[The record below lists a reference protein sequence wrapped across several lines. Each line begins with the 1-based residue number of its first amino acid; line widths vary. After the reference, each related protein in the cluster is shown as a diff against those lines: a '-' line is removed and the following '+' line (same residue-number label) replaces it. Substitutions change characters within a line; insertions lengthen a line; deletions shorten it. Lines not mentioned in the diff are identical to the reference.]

1 MTIAQ
6 SSREEEAFSS
16 SVVLEQ
22 TAAAPE
28 TLLAPPVQVSQN
40 EITQEIVDTHAAAQ
54 DREDAGEYLPISLHD
69 FPPYR
74 SSILRH
80 PTKNPKLVDPE
91 TIELYSPA
99 FGQRDVAALEAD
111 LTLQSTGEPQGERMT
126 VQGRLLDSWGRPL
139 TGQLVEIWQANAA
152 GRYIHQRDQHP
163 APLDPH
169 FVGAG
174 RVVTNDDGEYKF
186 TTIKPGAY
194 PWKNHVNA
202 WRPAHIHFSVF
213 GTGFTQRLVTQ
224 MYFPG
229 DPLFPL
235 DPIYNTIWR
244 QKDRDAL
251 VGLYDHDLSVPE
263 FSMGYRFDI
272 VVDGPDA
279 TWFEPEE
286 AHA

>member
-1 MTIAQ
+1 MTSVESDRADQ
-6 SSREEEAFSS
+6 EAFSS

-28 TLLAPPVQVSQN
+28 SLLASPDQLSQA
-40 EITQEIVDTHAAAQ
+40 EITQEIIDYHAAA
-54 DREDAGEYLPISLHD
+54 DAREAAGERVGMTLHD
-69 FPPYR
+69 YPPYR

-91 TIELYSPA
+91 TIELWSPA
-99 FGQRDVAALEAD
+99 FGQRDVAAIESD
-111 LTLQSTGEPQGERMT
+111 LTLQHTGEPQGERMT

-139 TGQLVEIWQANAA
+139 ANQLIELWQANAA

-163 APLDPH
+163 APLDPN
-169 FVGAG
+169 FTGAG
-174 RVVTNDDGEYKF
+174 RVVTNDNGEYKF

-213 GTGFTQRLVTQ
+213 GPAFATRLVTQ

-229 DPLFPL
+229 DPLLPH
-235 DPIYNTIWR
+235 DPIFNCTADPRAR
-244 QKDRDAL
+244 QRLVSEFDFESTVEGHAL
-251 VGLYDHDLSVPE
+251 G
-263 FSMGYRFDI
+263 FRFD
-272 VVDGPDA
+272 VVLSGPEA
-279 TWFEPEE
+279 TPME
-286 AHA
+286 APAG